1 MTSLHALAE
10 KFRVIPGTSL
20 SLNQFNCADTGHF
33 IDKTQAAGQL
43 EDDKKRMSELQD
55 VFYADNRYALLLI
68 FQAMDTAGKDGAI
81 KHVMGGINPQ
91 GCQVTSFKH
100 PSEEEAD
107 HDFLWRHYKAMPEKG
122 RIGIFNRSHYENV
135 LICRVHP
142 ELIVGQHIP
151 GIRSVDDIGEPFWQ
165 ERFRQI
171 REFENTSV
179 ANGTVILKFF
189 LHISREEQRERLL
202 SRINDP
208 SKHWKFSFSDIRE
221 RNYWENYMKA
231 YEEAPV
237 HTSTGQSPWYVIPSD
252 KKWFSRMLIASII
265 VQTLEKLP
273 LYYPK
278 PDPEEM
284 ARLEEGKKLLHSDK

>member
-1 MTSLHALAE
+1 MASLHDLAE
-10 KFRVIPGTSL
+10 KFRVNPGHSL
-20 SLNQFNCADTGHF
+20 SLDTFNCSDTGHF
-33 IDKTQAAGQL
+33 TDKIYATDQL
-43 EDDKKRMSELQD
+43 EDDKKRMTELQD
-55 VFYADNRYALLLI
+55 IFYADNRYSLLLI

-100 PSEEEAD
+100 PSEEESG
-107 HDFLWRHYKAMPEKG
+107 HDFLWRHYKAMPENG

-142 ELIVGQHIP
+142 ELTVGQRIP
-151 GIRSVDDIGEPFWQ
+151 GISSVDDIGKDFWQ

-171 REFENTSV
+171 REFEKTSV

-221 RNYWENYMKA
+221 RNYWDQYMKA
-231 YEEAPV
+231 YEDALV
-237 HTSTGQSPWYVIPSD
+237 HTSTEQAPWYVIPSD

-273 LYYPK
+273 LRYPK

-284 ARLEEGKKLLHSDK
+284 ARLEEGKKLLYRDK